1 MGRGDADLAFFLAL
15 FLGYPLSLFMLVGSF
30 WLGATVGVVLL
41 IGFRKKFTIKSEV
54 PFGPFL
60 VLSGFFVWYFA
71 DVLKFIYEL
80 LYF

>member
-30 WLGATVGVVLL
+30 WLGAVVGIILL
-41 IGFRKKFTIKSEV
+41 ILFSKKFTIKSEV

-60 VLSGFFVWYFA
+60 VLSAFFVWYFV
-71 DVLKFIYEL
+71 DMLKLIYDI